1 MGDALKILWLKTE
14 LLHPIDKG
22 GKIRTYQMLKHLK
35 RNHQVTYLSLCG
47 EQEEQEAFDK
57 AEEYSHHLITIPFA
71 ASRKYS
77 AMFYAD
83 LAKNLVSPLP
93 YALSRYHCDAMKKAV
108 SREVLAQRH
117 DVVVSDF
124 LVAAPNT
131 PRHLP
136 CAKVLFQHNVEAMI
150 WKRHAQTAS
159 SAIKKAY
166 FYGQWAKMRAYEQW
180 ACHEFDSVVAVSDSD
195 RRVFFN
201 DYGVKEVYDVPTGV
215 DTDYFEPQQ
224 VQADSTNLVFTGSM
238 DWLPNED
245 AMVYFADAI
254 LPRIVE
260 KVPQVTVTVVG
271 RKPTSILQQLA
282 KEQPRIKLTGRVEDI
297 RPHVAK
303 AAVYIVPL
311 RIGGGTRIKIYEA
324 MAMQKAVVST
334 SIGAEGLPLRN
345 GEEIFLADTP
355 DKFAQF
361 VVNLLQSPDL
371 AQKLGQRARQVVCE
385 RFGWEKAANTFA
397 EICERAVQAHRNKR

>member
-1 MGDALKILWLKTE
+1 LKILWLKTE

-35 RNHQVTYLSLCG
+35 EHHELTFLTLCG
-47 EQEEQEAFDK
+47 DSEEQDAFDK
-57 AEEYSHHLITIPFA
+57 AEEYCHRLVTVPFA
-71 ASRKYS
+71 APAKYS

-93 YALSRYHCDAMKKAV
+93 YALSRYRSEAMKKAV
-108 SREVLAQRH
+108 TREVQGQRH

-124 LVAAPNT
+124 LVCAPNT
-131 PRHLP
+131 PRRLA

-150 WKRHAQTAS
+150 WKRHAQTATNP
-159 SAIKKAY
+159 AKKAY
-166 FYGQWAKMRAYEQW
+166 FYGQWLKMRAYEQW
-180 ACHEFDSVVAVSDSD
+180 ACREFDSVVAVSEND
-195 RRVFFN
+195 RNVFR
-201 DYGVKEVYDVPTGV
+201 DQYGVNEVYDVPTGV
-215 DTDYFEPQQ
+215 DTQYFEPQF
-224 VQADSTNLVFTGSM
+224 VEKDPMNLVFTGSM

-245 AMVYFADAI
+245 AMIYFADAI

-271 RKPTSILQQLA
+271 RKPTPSLQHLA

-303 AAVYIVPL
+303 ASVYIVPL

-324 MAMQKAVVST
+324 MSMQKAIVST
-334 SIGAEGLPLRN
+334 SVGAEGLPLRD
-345 GEEIFLADTP
+345 GEEIFLADDP
-355 DKFAQF
+355 KKFAE
-361 VVNLLQSPDL
+361 VVVKLLQSPET
-371 AQKLGQRARQVVCE
+371 AQKVGRRAREVVCE
-385 RFGWEKAANTFA
+385 KFGWEKASNSFA
-397 EICERAVQAHRNKR
+397 EICERAARAHKNKHR